1 MVINK
6 EQREKIMARR
16 WIIIIIVLL
25 ILITWLQLWEVVF
38 YLFLGWLMLRA
49 AVWVFDWM
57 TGMDI
62 DKHNRREINKRRKKE
77 GLPPAQDPD
86 NPSGF
91 DDVSEPCGTFTPRT
105 RLFTTMIMT
114 SLKITSLTIN

>member
-91 DDVSEPCGTFTPRT
+91 DDVSDT
-105 RLFTTMIMT
+105 LWDIYTTDQIIHHHDHD
-114 SLKITSLTIN
+114 KP